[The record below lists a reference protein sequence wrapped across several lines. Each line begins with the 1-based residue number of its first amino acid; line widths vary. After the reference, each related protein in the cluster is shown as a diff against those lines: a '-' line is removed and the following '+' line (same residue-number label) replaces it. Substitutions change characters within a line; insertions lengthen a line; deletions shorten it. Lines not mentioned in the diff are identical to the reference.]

1 MSSCGRVPSRPY
13 FGHGYHPLDACV
25 YYHPLLDAGVR
36 MFQMNGA
43 ESLIRALL
51 DEGVECCFANPGTSE
66 MHMVQGIDAVSGM
79 RAVLGLFEGVCTGA
93 ADGYA
98 RMAGKPATTLLH
110 LGAGLGNGI
119 ANLHNARRA
128 GTPLINLIGDHAV
141 HHVPYDAPLTANIE
155 GIAAPVSSWVRTAR
169 TPEGVAGD
177 VRDAVRAAMARNPIP
192 LGNIATLIVPADCAW
207 GPTHYRE
214 GRTVMVPPRAA
225 VPAAAVD
232 SVAGLLDSDCMLLL
246 DGEALGE
253 AGVRQIGR
261 LVAATGASAVSS
273 TFPARVDTG
282 PGLCPIGRMP
292 YFPEQARESMEG
304 VKHLVL
310 VGAEAPVSFFAYQDQ
325 SSSLVPD
332 GCNVVRLAHRH
343 EDVVGALA
351 AVADAVGAP
360 DQGEVVQGRRPEL
373 PTGDLTIRSFC
384 SILAALAPEQSI
396 VSGDSGPGAAA
407 YPALQ
412 GAVRHTWLNLT
423 GGAIGQGG
431 PAATG
436 AAVAC
441 PDRQVF
447 ALLGDGGAAYTL
459 QCLWTQARES
469 LDVVTV
475 IFSNRSYGILD
486 IEYRRLGINEVG
498 ATAASLFDL
507 SNPDIDWV
515 QLAGSMGVPG
525 THARTCDELTDALRR
540 GIAEPG
546 PFLVEVPLGR

>member
-1 MSSCGRVPSRPY
+1 
-13 FGHGYHPLDACV
+13 
-25 YYHPLLDAGVR
+25 
-36 MFQMNGA
+36 MNGA

-51 DEGVECCFANPGTSE
+51 DDGVECCFANPGTSE
-66 MHMVQGIDAVSGM
+66 MHMVQGIDAVPGM

-119 ANLHNARRA
+119 ANLHNARRG
-128 GTPLINLIGDHAV
+128 GTPLVNLIGDHAV
-141 HHVPYDAPLTANIE
+141 HHVPYDAPLTADIE
-155 GIAAPVSSWVRTAR
+155 GVAAPVSAWVRTSR
-169 TPEGVAGD
+169 TAEGVAQD
-177 VRDAVRAAMARNPIP
+177 ARDAVRAAMTPNPVP
-192 LGNIATLIVPADCAW
+192 LGNVSTLIVPADCAW
-207 GPTHYRE
+207 GPTHYRSAAANATAQ
-214 GRTVMVPPRAA
+214 RPAVPEEAVAA
-225 VPAAAVD
+225 VATLIDA
-232 SVAGLLDSDCMLLL
+232 DCMLLL
-246 DGEALGE
+246 DGEALTE
-253 AGVRQIGR
+253 AGIRQVGR
-261 LVAATGASAVSS
+261 LVAASGAQALSS
-273 TFPARVDTG
+273 TFPARVETG
-282 PGLCPIGRMP
+282 PGLCAVGRMP
-292 YFPEQARESMEG
+292 YFPEQAREAMEHTR
-304 VKHLVL
+304 HLIL
-310 VGAEAPVSFFAYQDQ
+310 VGAEAPVSFFAYVGQE
-325 SSSLVPD
+325 SSLVPD

-343 EDVVGALA
+343 EDVVGALEA
-351 AVADAVGAP
+351 LADAIDAPAEGDAVSGARP
-360 DQGEVVQGRRPEL
+360 DLPQGELSIG
-373 PTGDLTIRSFC
+373 SFC
-384 SILAALAPEQSI
+384 TALAALAPEHCI

-412 GAVRHTWLNLT
+412 AAVRHTWLNLT

-447 ALLGDGGAAYTL
+447 ALLGDGGAAYTI
-459 QCLWTQARES
+459 QCLWTQAREN

-486 IEYRRLGINEVG
+486 IEYRRLGINDIG

-525 THARTCDELTDALRR
+525 AHANTNEELGAALTR

-546 PFLVEVPLGR
+546 PFLIEVPLGR